1 MRTGGLFSH
10 KRLTDAS
17 NLVILRVKGK
27 DALDAFEPEAGGH
40 RFQGVSPT
48 EKKGRVHSSTVTVAV
63 LQAATINSRA
73 LREAGLNKNELR
85 IEAYCGGGPGG
96 QNRNRNATNIRITH
110 LPTGVTA
117 CANTKSRPQNE
128 KLALAELKR
137 RLSEKVRGDQ
147 RRSRN
152 SKRREQIGSGE
163 RSDKIRTV
171 AEQRGRVECHRTGKR
186 MRIAKYERGFIDELH

>member
-1 MRTGGLFSH
+1 MTGGVFSH
-10 KRLTDAS
+10 SRLTDEQ
-17 NLVILRVKGK
+17 NIVVLRFKGK
-27 DALDAFEPEAGGH
+27 NAFEAFKPEAGGH

-63 LQAATINSRA
+63 LQEATISDNDIRA
-73 LREAGLNKNELR
+73 AGLSRCDLR

-110 LPTGVTA
+110 LPTGTTA

-128 KLALAELKR
+128 KLALQELQR
-137 RLSEKVRGDQ
+137 RLSDKVRGDQ
-147 RRSRN
+147 KEKRN
-152 SKRREQIGSGE
+152 SRRREQIGTGM

-171 AEQRGRVECHRTGKR
+171 AEQRGRVENHINGKR
-186 MRIAKYERGFIDELH
+186 MKISRYERGFVEELH